1 MNVKKIRK
9 ITCNMVLLEISGS
22 SRKGNLKDY
31 NKLMGVRNPWLKN
44 FDISSKIY
52 RVRLS
57 LNHCES

>member
-44 FDISSKIY
+44 FDISSKEY
-52 RVRLS
+52 
-57 LNHCES
+57 